1 MLVFLFASLLSLA
14 LLVFGCACSV
24 YIHFHISHRHE
35 NNFKRERMDIEDY
48 PSYSLSRVEYE

>member
-1 MLVFLFASLLSLA
+1 MIVFLFASLLSLA

-24 YIHFHISHRHE
+24 YIHLHNGFRH
-35 NNFKRERMDIEDY
+35 ERMDVEDY